1 MRGKKK
7 KKKKKKEREEEQQS
21 GMIQSPGGGS
31 ACHGVSLFIWREYGL
46 QDDGGAKKKEIK
58 HLQKGK
64 KKKKKECAA
73 SYCRL
78 HPACL
83 GGRHVLDGRGC
94 DFTPNVVKSENLVRK
109 VFEAAEQVL
118 FLLKLGRFFY
128 SFFFLVLRCRSRPQ
142 LVCVGRMCVFAQ
154 APWLAESYFV
164 SVEKV
169 WDGMSGLCLTEH
181 VCACVG
187 GECV

>member
-1 MRGKKK
+1 
-7 KKKKKKEREEEQQS
+7 
-21 GMIQSPGGGS
+21 MIQSPGGGS

-46 QDDGGAKKKEIK
+46 QHDCDARKKEIK
-58 HLQKGK
+58 NAKRTR
-64 KKKKKECAA
+64 AA
-73 SYCRL
+73 VSTQRR
-78 HPACL
+78 AAVL
-83 GGRHVLDGRGC
+83 GGRHILDGCGGDLTGC
-94 DFTPNVVKSENLVRK
+94 EMRK
-109 VFEAAEQVL
+109 AGQKVAQKAALQVL
-118 FLLKLGRFFY
+118 LLSTHTSFLT
-128 SFFFLVLRCRSRPQ
+128 LRCHACVSSKMC
-142 LVCVGRMCVFAQ
+142 VCRTEAGVFAQ

>member
-1 MRGKKK
+1 
-7 KKKKKKEREEEQQS
+7 
-21 GMIQSPGGGS
+21 MIQSPGGGS

-64 KKKKKECAA
+64 KKERSVLPLIVVSTRVFGWQTRFRRAWMW
-73 SYCRL
+73 L
-78 HPACL
+78 HSKCCEI
-83 GGRHVLDGRGC
+83 R
-94 DFTPNVVKSENLVRK
+94 KSGQKSIWSSRAGFVSIK
-109 VFEAAEQVL
+109 AWQ
-118 FLLKLGRFFY
+118 GFFY
-128 SFFFLVLRCRSRPQ
+128 LFIYLFFFSVLRCRSRPQ